1 MTDNRHLQ
9 DAPLDLD
16 ALLSETAD
24 PSCGA
29 LVVFSGTVR
38 NHHAG
43 KEVEHLNYTAHAA
56 LVEKVLGELE
66 QETIE
71 RFGVAQC
78 RIIHRQGDL
87 QVGEDSVLVV
97 VRSAHRGEAF
107 EAARYAIDTLKQRAP
122 VWKREF
128 YTDGSVDYQD
138 GVPLSACG
146 CSHDREQA

>member
-1 MTDNRHLQ
+1 MSQSRHLQ
-9 DAPLDLD
+9 SDPLDLA
-16 ALLSETAD
+16 ALLQETED
-24 PSCGA
+24 GSCGA

-43 KEVEHLNYTAHAA
+43 KAVQRLNYTAHAA
-56 LVEKVLGELE
+56 LLDQVLSELE
-66 QETIE
+66 RETMQ
-71 RFGVAQC
+71 RFGVSQC
-78 RIIHRQGDL
+78 RIVHREGDL
-87 QVGEDSVLVV
+87 EVGEDSVLVV

-138 GVPLSACG
+138 GVPLSACNHG
-146 CSHDREQA
+146 HDP